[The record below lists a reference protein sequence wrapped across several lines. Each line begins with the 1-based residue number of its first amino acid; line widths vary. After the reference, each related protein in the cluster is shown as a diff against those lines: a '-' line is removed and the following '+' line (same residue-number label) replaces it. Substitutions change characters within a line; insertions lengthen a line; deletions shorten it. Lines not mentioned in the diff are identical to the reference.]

1 MKKFILCCLVSI
13 VTILVSLGAD
23 SKVHT
28 FAVGDG
34 EFLLDGKPFVI
45 RCGEMHFARVP
56 KAYWQHRLKMIRAC
70 GFNAVCAYMFW
81 NYHEMTE
88 GKIDFTGDRD
98 VAEFCRLAQAEG
110 LWVVLRPGP
119 YTCAEWDLGG
129 HPWWLLA
136 KDGIHLRSTDP
147 KYLEPAKRYLA
158 AVGRELSPL
167 QVTKGGPIIMVQAE
181 NEYGSYGD
189 DPVYMREIWKS
200 LKDGGFE
207 VPLFA
212 CNGRG
217 AIKKGYIPELLP
229 IVNFG
234 SNPAAAFAE
243 LKELSPK
250 SPLMCGE
257 FYPAWFD
264 SWGKIHHVKSA
275 DDCLR
280 DLKYML
286 EHKASFSVYMAHGGT
301 TFAWWAGCNWPFVP
315 EVSSY
320 DYDAP
325 ISEAGWTN
333 EKFFAMR
340 NLFAQFLNPGET
352 IPEPPAPM
360 PLQKGSAKLIAKTAN
375 IYDLASQWKRL
386 ETSSPVIFE
395 KAGLGYGLAV
405 YETTIPANMGGE
417 LKADVR
423 DLGVVRVDGV
433 EMGFLDRRD
442 PKVTV
447 KIPRSSKSRKLEILV
462 EPMGRYNFSE
472 KMHEG
477 IKGIVG
483 DVKLNGKALKN
494 WKTAY
499 FTYDEAVDSPK
510 YGEERDLATIKTT
523 AAGSVHKLT
532 VNLEA
537 GKDTFLDMS
546 GFRRGLVRL
555 NDRWLGRYWAIGPTQ
570 TMFVPGCWIKDGKNE
585 LTIIDTV
592 GSFMKGSSKLVWRSE
607 PILDVNCVE
616 NDYFKREER
625 KTRVGIEAWK
635 GMKVAFLGDSI
646 TDPAHIACTKN
657 YWNFMIDD
665 LKLDAKVY
673 GVSGCTWKGL
683 PDQINRIHESMDVDL
698 DAIFVFLGT
707 NDYNAGVPL
716 GEFYDYRDEETNR
729 NGKKV
734 VLKRRYFNRDTS
746 TFAGRINFAL
756 NRLKSEFPQ
765 SQIILLTPLHR
776 AFFTY
781 NATNVQPPES
791 FPNAIGHYVDE
802 YVDML
807 KRAAQIWSVPVIDLY
822 GESGLIPEND
832 SYGVLYF
839 GNSKTD
845 RLHPNTNGHRRIA
858 DLIEAKLN
866 ALPASFRR

>member
-1 MKKFILCCLVSI
+1 
-13 VTILVSLGAD
+13 
-23 SKVHT
+23 
-28 FAVGDG
+28 
-34 EFLLDGKPFVI
+34 
-45 RCGEMHFARVP
+45 
-56 KAYWQHRLKMIRAC
+56 
-70 GFNAVCAYMFW
+70 
-81 NYHEMTE
+81 
-88 GKIDFTGDRD
+88 
-98 VAEFCRLAQAEG
+98 
-110 LWVVLRPGP
+110 
-119 YTCAEWDLGG
+119 
-129 HPWWLLA
+129 
-136 KDGIHLRSTDP
+136 
-147 KYLEPAKRYLA
+147 
-158 AVGRELSPL
+158 
-167 QVTKGGPIIMVQAE
+167 
-181 NEYGSYGD
+181 
-189 DPVYMREIWKS
+189 
-200 LKDGGFE
+200 
-207 VPLFA
+207 
-212 CNGRG
+212 
-217 AIKKGYIPELLP
+217 
-229 IVNFG
+229 
-234 SNPAAAFAE
+234 
-243 LKELSPK
+243 
-250 SPLMCGE
+250 
-257 FYPAWFD
+257 
-264 SWGKIHHVKSA
+264 
-275 DDCLR
+275 
-280 DLKYML
+280 
-286 EHKASFSVYMAHGGT
+286 
-301 TFAWWAGCNWPFVP
+301 
-315 EVSSY
+315 
-320 DYDAP
+320 
-325 ISEAGWTN
+325 
-333 EKFFAMR
+333 
-340 NLFAQFLNPGET
+340 
-352 IPEPPAPM
+352 
-360 PLQKGSAKLIAKTAN
+360 
-375 IYDLASQWKRL
+375 
-386 ETSSPVIFE
+386 
-395 KAGLGYGLAV
+395 
-405 YETTIPANMGGE
+405 
-417 LKADVR
+417 
-423 DLGVVRVDGV
+423 
-433 EMGFLDRRD
+433 
-442 PKVTV
+442 
-447 KIPRSSKSRKLEILV
+447 
-462 EPMGRYNFSE
+462 
-472 KMHEG
+472 
-477 IKGIVG
+477 
-483 DVKLNGKALKN
+483 
-494 WKTAY
+494 
-499 FTYDEAVDSPK
+499 
-510 YGEERDLATIKTT
+510 
-523 AAGSVHKLT
+523 
-532 VNLEA
+532 
-537 GKDTFLDMS
+537 
-546 GFRRGLVRL
+546 
-555 NDRWLGRYWAIGPTQ
+555 
-570 TMFVPGCWIKDGKNE
+570 MFVPGCWIKDGKNE